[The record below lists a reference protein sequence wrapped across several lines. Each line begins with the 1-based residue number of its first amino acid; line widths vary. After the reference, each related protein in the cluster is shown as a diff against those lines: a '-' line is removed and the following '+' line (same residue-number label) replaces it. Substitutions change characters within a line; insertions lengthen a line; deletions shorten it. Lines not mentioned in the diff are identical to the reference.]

1 MTARHQSCII
11 VSVTTTRRDGTE
23 GGTNY
28 GPFLPHAGSATSHFV
43 SQIRHELEENAELID
58 FEIDV
63 QDVFIG
69 ADEADCEVISKDQL
83 N

>member
-1 MTARHQSCII
+1 MTTRRQSCVI
-11 VSVTTTRRDGTE
+11 VSVTTTRRDGTS
-23 GGTNY
+23 GKTHY

-43 SQIRHELEENAELID
+43 SRIRHELEENTEIID
-58 FEIDV
+58 YDIDV

-69 ADEADCEVISKDQL
+69 ADESDCEVISKDQL